1 MHRNS
6 DNMELSKRQAEIIE
20 RSIEIIAS
28 KGIQG
33 LTIKNLSR
41 EIGISEPAIYRH
53 FTNKIDILLTLLE
66 SFKEMSEMFA
76 SMLETFQGT
85 AIEKI
90 RFLFSNMID
99 VFNETPALVSV
110 IFSEEIFS
118 NESILKN
125 KMIEIQSQNQTT
137 IEKIISQGKRE
148 HNVRDDIDSIHLAL
162 IIMGALRL
170 LVKNWSL
177 SSYNF
182 DLRKEGNK
190 LIRSLEA
197 ILQP

>member
-1 MHRNS
+1 MHHKSKR
-6 DNMELSKRQAEIIE
+6 MELSKRQAEIIE
-20 RSIEIIAS
+20 KSIEIIAN

-33 LTIKNLSR
+33 LTIKNLSK

-66 SFKEMSEMFA
+66 SFKEMSGMFA
-76 SMLETFQGT
+76 ALIETFQGT

-90 RFLFSNMID
+90 RFMFSKMIE
-99 VFNETPALVSV
+99 VFDETPALVSV

-118 NESILKN
+118 NESVLKN
-125 KMIEIQSQNQTT
+125 KMIEIQNANQNT
-137 IEKIISQGKRE
+137 IEKIITEGKKGN
-148 HNVRDDIDSIHLAL
+148 NVRNDIETEHLAL
-162 IIMGALRL
+162 IIMGTLRL

-177 SSYNF
+177 HSYHF
-182 DLRKEGNK
+182 DLRKEGDK
-190 LIRSLEA
+190 LIRTLET